1 MIMPHP
7 RRPFPGAFA
16 FLLLWLWPTIVL
28 GQTIRGRLVDGESG
42 LPVSNALVILLDT
55 LDEQI
60 ARTNTFASGV
70 FAFHSVGGETHRLRV
85 LRIGYA
91 SWQSGDIHLDS
102 DDVFDEMIELPVERI
117 ILIDDIVVRGTG
129 ACRSDQESGSATAL
143 LMEEARKAFAL
154 AEETLTGPRMR
165 FRTSSYLRKL
175 NPAGVVLEETT
186 AANAPL
192 HDWPIESAPV
202 DSLAVWG
209 FVRPPTDL
217 QRAGGL
223 GPTYYG
229 PDGSVLFSPWFLGS
243 HCYRVTR
250 ENENSLLVGLRFRP
264 VDGNRK
270 PGIEGTLWID
280 EASLALDRL
289 EYHYVHLPSW
299 VPRASAGG
307 QMEFS
312 QLPVGGWVVQRWWI
326 RAPIAERPLGRGSI
340 RLAGFQESGG
350 SVVEV
355 VDRRGEHLL
364 WMDGRP

>member
-1 MIMPHP
+1 MI
-7 RRPFPGAFA
+7 
-16 FLLLWLWPTIVL
+16 L

-42 LPVSNALVILLDT
+42 LPVPNALVILQDT
-55 LDEQI
+55 LDHQI
-60 ARTNTFASGV
+60 ARTSTLASGV
-70 FAFHSVGGETHRLRV
+70 FAFHSVGGETHRLKV

-91 SWQSGDIHLDS
+91 PWQSRNIRLDQ
-102 DDVFDEMIELPVERI
+102 DEVFDVMIELPVERI
-117 ILIDDIVVRGTG
+117 VLTDDIVVRGTG
-129 ACRSDQESGSATAL
+129 ACRSDQESGTATAL

-154 AEETLTGPRMR
+154 AHETLTGPRMR

-209 FVRPPTDL
+209 FVRPPTHL
-217 QRAGGL
+217 QRAAGL

-229 PDGSVLFSPWFLGS
+229 PDGAVLFSTWFLGS
-243 HCYRVTR
+243 HCYGVTR
-250 ENENSLLVGLRFRP
+250 NHEDSLLVGLHFRP
-264 VDGNRK
+264 VGGNKK

-289 EYHYVHLPSW
+289 EYHYVNLPSW
-299 VPRASAGG
+299 VPRASTGG
-307 QMEFS
+307 RLEFS
-312 QLPVGGWVVQRWWI
+312 QLPVGGWVVRHWWI
-326 RAPIAERPLGRGSI
+326 RAPVEERRLGPGTS

-355 VDRRGEHLL
+355 VDRRGRHLL
-364 WMDGRP
+364 WLDGRE